1 MRMNKRN
8 NQLVPLM
15 YINSFNFSSS
25 TLPLT
30 SPHSV
35 DDIAKGNK
43 LVPIITSHSEFALDS
58 KPIEAYMIKQT
69 KSKKN
74 KKSFNTTSSQSKNE
88 TEIENDNEF
97 VRNSFSNFSLEDEYN
112 DEENSSLEDASSFD
126 SSFDEIETAEINEK
140 LLTKNE
146 N

>member
-15 YINSFNFSSS
+15 YINSFNFSFS

-43 LVPIITSHSEFALDS
+43 LAPIITSHSEFALDS

-69 KSKKN
+69 KSKKD
-74 KKSFNTTSSQSKNE
+74 KKSFDTTSSKNE

-112 DEENSSLEDASSFD
+112 DEDNSSLEDASSFD
-126 SSFDEIETAEINEK
+126 SSFDEIETAEINEE
-140 LLTKNE
+140 LLTKIE

>member
-69 KSKKN
+69 KAKKN
-74 KKSFNTTSSQSKNE
+74 KKSFNTTSSHSKNE

-112 DEENSSLEDASSFD
+112 DEDNSSLEDASSFD

>member
-15 YINSFNFSSS
+15 YINSFNLSFS

-43 LVPIITSHSEFALDS
+43 LAPIITSHSEFALDS

-69 KSKKN
+69 KSKKD
-74 KKSFNTTSSQSKNE
+74 KKSFDTTSSKNE

-126 SSFDEIETAEINEK
+126 SSFDEIETAEINEE
-140 LLTKNE
+140 LLTKIE

>member
-35 DDIAKGNK
+35 DDIAKGKK

-69 KSKKN
+69 KSKN
-74 KKSFNTTSSQSKNE
+74 KKSFNTT
-88 TEIENDNEF
+88 
-97 VRNSFSNFSLEDEYN
+97 
-112 DEENSSLEDASSFD
+112 
-126 SSFDEIETAEINEK
+126 
-140 LLTKNE
+140 
-146 N
+146 

>member
-69 KSKKN
+69 KSKN
-74 KKSFNTTSSQSKNE
+74 KKSFDTTSPHSKNE

>member
-74 KKSFNTTSSQSKNE
+74 KKSFDTTSPHSKNE

-97 VRNSFSNFSLEDEYN
+97 VRNSFLNFSLEDEYN

>member
-1 MRMNKRN
+1 
-8 NQLVPLM
+8 
-15 YINSFNFSSS
+15 
-25 TLPLT
+25 
-30 SPHSV
+30 
-35 DDIAKGNK
+35 
-43 LVPIITSHSEFALDS
+43 
-58 KPIEAYMIKQT
+58 MIKQT

-74 KKSFNTTSSQSKNE
+74 KKSFNTTSSHSKNE

>member
-74 KKSFNTTSSQSKNE
+74 KKSFNTTSS
-88 TEIENDNEF
+88 
-97 VRNSFSNFSLEDEYN
+97 
-112 DEENSSLEDASSFD
+112 
-126 SSFDEIETAEINEK
+126 
-140 LLTKNE
+140 
-146 N
+146 

>member
-74 KKSFNTTSSQSKNE
+74 KKSFDTTSSHSKNE

>member
-15 YINSFNFSSS
+15 YINSFHFSSS

-74 KKSFNTTSSQSKNE
+74 KKSFNTTSSHSKNE

>member
-74 KKSFNTTSSQSKNE
+74 KKSFDITSSHSKNE

>member
-74 KKSFNTTSSQSKNE
+74 KKSFDTTSPHSKNE

-140 LLTKNE
+140 LLTENE